1 MSDKDEE
8 EGFYVAGEVL
18 PSTKDADTL
27 GREIFVSKEAAQ
39 LALKNGLKQQRGEY
53 ISRLK
58 QIRVAFEKQRRDT
71 SEETLQLQQT
81 LKMLRDE
88 FQTSEETLSR
98 TKKER
103 DDARSQAS
111 TFKEETESLREIMA
125 AMGNEIKIMRNR
137 ILELNIED
145 DDNDG
150 KKMIVSR
157 PPAVSLDVS
166 CKTTTVHI
174 SRQGS
179 VGIVN
184 NDDKKE
190 NLEQD
195 KEKKKSSP
203 TTTKDDDEEED
214 SSSSTTTQHKPTPT
228 AEHKPSLI
236 GSALMGL
243 GSLWGSSNSIVE
255 DKSSAEPTTP
265 KRRSRRRSVSDPQLS
280 PRPKN
285 VEPPMTPEKSN
296 MKVKIDNLQRQLN
309 AMREEQID
317 LDINHRCEVKSL
329 KDIVKAMSS
338 EIDNLRSEKKLL
350 MEEKNRLL
358 EELAQSSGK

>member
-1 MSDKDEE
+1 M
-8 EGFYVAGEVL
+8 
-18 PSTKDADTL
+18 PSTKDAETL

-88 FQTSEETLSR
+88 FQSSEETLIR

-137 ILELNIED
+137 IQELNIED
-145 DDNDG
+145 GDNDR
-150 KKMIVSR
+150 KKLIVSR

-179 VGIVN
+179 VGIVD

-190 NLEQD
+190 LEQD
-195 KEKKKSSP
+195 EVKEKKKSSP
-203 TTTKDDDEEED
+203 TKDEEED
-214 SSSSTTTQHKPTPT
+214 SSTTTEHKPTP
-228 AEHKPSLI
+228 HKPSLI
-236 GSALMGL
+236 GSALLGL

-280 PRPKN
+280 PRPK
-285 VEPPMTPEKSN
+285 EPPMSPEKSN
-296 MKVKIDNLQRQLN
+296 MKVKIDNLERQLN
-309 AMREEQID
+309 AMREEQTD

-338 EIDNLRSEKKLL
+338 EIDNLRSEKQLL

-358 EELAQSSGK
+358 EQLAQSGK